1 MKDDKKVPQLRFP
14 EFTDAWKQRK
24 VKELCSISTGKS
36 NTQDKVDDGEYP
48 FYVRSPIV
56 ERSKKYLYD
65 EEAVLTVGDGVGT
78 GKVFH
83 YVNGK
88 YDLHQRCYRM
98 FNFSEEL
105 NAKYFYHIFS
115 KMFYKRVMSMTA
127 KTSVDSVRMDMIADM
142 EIPVQNIKEQE
153 KIGAFFSDIDN
164 LITLQQRKLNSLQK
178 LKKGLLQKMF
188 PKNGENIPEIRF
200 PEFSDAWKQRKLS
213 DISEKITEKNTELK
227 EQETL
232 TNSAEL
238 GIISQSDFFDHRI
251 SNESNIN
258 NYYVVSPNDF
268 VYNPRISVTAPVG
281 PINRNKLKRTGI
293 MSPLYTVFKTHDV
306 DCSFLEFF
314 FKSSSWHKFMHFNGD
329 SGARSDR
336 FSIKDNVFFTM
347 PIFVPSLSEQVKIGE
362 LLSKLDN
369 TITLQQRKLE
379 SLQKLKKGLLQQ
391 MFI

>member
-1 MKDDKKVPQLRFP
+1 MVKKV
-14 EFTDAWKQRK
+14 
-24 VKELCSISTGKS
+24 
-36 NTQDKVDDGEYP
+36 
-48 FYVRSPIV
+48 
-56 ERSKKYLYD
+56 
-65 EEAVLTVGDGVGT
+65 
-78 GKVFH
+78 
-83 YVNGK
+83 
-88 YDLHQRCYRM
+88 
-98 FNFSEEL
+98 
-105 NAKYFYHIFS
+105 
-115 KMFYKRVMSMTA
+115 
-127 KTSVDSVRMDMIADM
+127 
-142 EIPVQNIKEQE
+142 
-153 KIGAFFSDIDN
+153 
-164 LITLQQRKLNSLQK
+164 
-178 LKKGLLQKMF
+178 
-188 PKNGENIPEIRF
+188 PEIRF
-200 PEFSDAWKQRKLS
+200 SEFTDDWEQRKLS

-293 MSPLYTVFKTHDV
+293 MSHLYTVFKTHDI

-336 FSIKDNVFFTM
+336 FSIKNNVFFTM

-369 TITLQQRKLE
+369 TITLHQRKLE
-379 SLQKLKKGLLQQ
+379 SLKQLKKCLLQK
-391 MFI
+391 MFV

>member
-1 MKDDKKVPQLRFP
+1 MVTED
-14 EFTDAWKQRK
+14 
-24 VKELCSISTGKS
+24 
-36 NTQDKVDDGEYP
+36 NEYP
-48 FYVRSPIV
+48 LMAFIANEGVAPKGDRFDRSALV
-56 ERSKKYLYD
+56 KNADSKKYKRTKYGDFIYSSNNLESGSIGLNKYGKASISPVYSIFYPTNLAD
-65 EEAVLTVGDGVGT
+65 SDFIGRYFLRKDFIGQMIRWRQGVVYGQWKIPEAD
-78 GKVFH
+78 F
-83 YVNGK
+83 
-88 YDLHQRCYRM
+88 
-98 FNFSEEL
+98 L
-105 NAKYFYHIFS
+105 NIDIYIPS
-115 KMFYKRVMSMTA
+115 K
-127 KTSVDSVRMDMIADM
+127 D
-142 EIPVQNIKEQE
+142 EQE
-153 KIGAFFSDIDN
+153 KIGQILDKVDN
-164 LITLQQRKLNSLQK
+164 TITLQQRKLNSLQK

-362 LLSKLDN
+362 FL
-369 TITLQQRKLE
+369 TILHNPRSPL
-379 SLQKLKKGLLQQ
+379 
-391 MFI
+391 